1 MICPECKKNN
11 TSVINSNYDKFVNA
25 IKRDR
30 YCTCGYKFITYE
42 INQSEF
48 KSQTS
53 KILKTF
59 KKVNKVKRKVRE
71 DSVWKNIRFIIYS
84 SARMSAAIEGVTAVK
99 KKLESKKIENI
110 GTKEISG
117 TKINQK
123 SYWGIQL
130 QGWKKPII
138 QKIEKK
144 KDTIKKLVK
153 HKNYWILRNKFLKDS
168 PIEDMNNPDKVRR
181 EVQQFFKSV
190 CTYIKNNEFNQDF
203 FSKFAFSDD
212 EKKIW
217 KETEFWNIW
226 LMVR

>member
-1 MICPECKKNN
+1 MICPECKKNS
-11 TSVINSNYDKFVNA
+11 TSVVNSNYEKFINS

-42 INQSEF
+42 VNQPEF

-59 KKVNKVKRKVRE
+59 KKVSKVKRKVRE
-71 DSVWKNIRFIIYS
+71 DTGWKNIRFLLYA
-84 SARMSAAIEGVTAVK
+84 SARMDAAIKGISTVR

-110 GTKEISG
+110 GTKIISG
-117 TKINQK
+117 AKINQK

-144 KDTIKKLVK
+144 KDTINQIVK
-153 HKNYWILRNKFLKDS
+153 TKIYWIFRNKFLKDS

-181 EVQQFFKSV
+181 EAQQFFKSV
-190 CTYIKNNEFNQDF
+190 CTYIKDSEYNQDF
-203 FSKFAFSDD
+203 FSKFALSD
-212 EKKIW
+212 EIKKYW
-217 KETEFWNIW
+217 KEKEFWQIW